1 MTKLTKNENK
11 LVNKVLNELGIYF
24 TMFHDSEIK
33 KHYTHKIILDSYIEL
48 LKEIDIE
55 ILYRY
60 DERSS
65 ERYYRI
71 CDIDVTK
78 KNDVVFTGK
87 VNLSHLT
94 AFDCDFTESLI

>member
-1 MTKLTKNENK
+1 M
-11 LVNKVLNELGIYF
+11 
-24 TMFHDSEIK
+24 MFYDSEIK
-33 KHYTHKIILDSYIEL
+33 KYDTHKIILDSYIEL
-48 LKEIDIE
+48 LKEIDVE

-71 CDIDVTK
+71 CDI
-78 KNDVVFTGK
+78 DVVFTGK

-94 AFDCDFTESLI
+94 AFDCDFTESLM